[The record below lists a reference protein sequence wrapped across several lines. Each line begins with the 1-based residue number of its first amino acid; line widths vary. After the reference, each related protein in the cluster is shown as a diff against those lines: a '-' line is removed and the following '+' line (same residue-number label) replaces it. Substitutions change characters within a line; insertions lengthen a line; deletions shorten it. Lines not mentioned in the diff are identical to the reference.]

1 MTSMVNELTLFA
13 WALVGFVMI
22 LMIFVNND
30 GHNSQAIVVYIATS
44 LLGLFA
50 PVGFAVCAFFG
61 AVWLATE
68 SC

>member
-13 WALVGFVMI
+13 WAVVGFLMI
-22 LMIFVNND
+22 LFHD
-30 GHNSQAIVVYIATS
+30 EHSTIVVYIATS

-68 SC
+68 SY

>member
-1 MTSMVNELTLFA
+1 MTSMVNELTVYT
-13 WALVGFVMI
+13 WAVVGFLMI
-22 LMIFVNND
+22 LHGNE
-30 GHNSQAIVVYIATS
+30 HSPIVVYIATS

-68 SC
+68 SY